1 MIVDPLHKKVVF
13 VTGASSGLGSAVV
26 ELFSARGAEVFGFAR
41 DADRLAAAFEGVPD
55 GRFQIG
61 DLVDAQQCRHAI
73 AACVDRFGRIDAL
86 VNVAG
91 AHTMR
96 HTTEVTDDDWQ
107 RDLAVNLS
115 GPFHLIQA
123 ALPQLIENR
132 GSIVNVSSVAGV
144 QGQAYSAGYCAAKH
158 GLVGLTRALAVE
170 YAHTGLRVNAVC
182 PGGMLTPQVTDFAPP
197 SNADFDL
204 VMRAA
209 SPRGFADT
217 ADVAKL
223 IAFLASDDAAAVHG
237 AVYAADNGRSAD

>member
-1 MIVDPLHKKVVF
+1 MNSDPLHNKVVF
-13 VTGASSGLGSAVV
+13 VTGASSGLGAAVV
-26 ELFSARGAEVFGFAR
+26 DLLSVRGAKVFGFAR
-41 DADRLAAAFEGVPD
+41 DNDRLTAVFDKVP
-55 GRFQIG
+55 GGHFVTG
-61 DLVDAQQCRHAI
+61 DLTDADGCREAVHE
-73 AACVDRFGRIDAL
+73 CSERFGRIDAL

-96 HTTEVTDDDWQ
+96 HTAEVTDAEWH
-107 RDLAVNLS
+107 RDLAVNLT
-115 GPFHLIQA
+115 GPFHLIQT

-144 QGQAYSAGYCAAKH
+144 QGQAYSVGYCAAKH
-158 GLVGLTRALAVE
+158 GLIGLTRALAVE

-197 SNADFDL
+197 ADADFDL

-209 SPRGFADT
+209 SPRGFAEP
-217 ADVAKL
+217 ADVARL
-223 IAFLASDDAAAVHG
+223 IAFLASDDAKAVHG